1 MQQRNSTGGGE
12 RWKVVGFHLSPAVSR
27 KISSLSR
34 REGVSRS
41 LYLRR
46 LVESECQRVKQSRAA
61 AKLGT
66 TDTDRAAPT
75 QESA

>member
-12 RWKVVGFHLSPAVSR
+12 RWRVVGFHLSAAVSR

-46 LVESECQRVKQSRAA
+46 LVESEYQRVKATKQVIGAV
-61 AKLGT
+61 KHEL
-66 TDTDRAAPT
+66 
-75 QESA
+75 